1 MYTLPVSNKFLVIL
15 LLATFTTGCADVMK
29 IQEMSSEIASG
40 DPYPQD
46 DPSKDVKLIAFE
58 KDSVSMGIPVG
69 WKSVPVA
76 IEGDLQLKFSND
88 GGSTLLVFC
97 HGAFMH
103 RDTMQQILQEAAKAA
118 IPNAVKVAGMYELEV
133 PGINPRFELYRGSSM
148 ANGIPVGLDANIAW
162 RVNSRLSGCKYG
174 LIYIAPSS
182 DSKNNEYE
190 FLSIVRSLK

>member
-15 LLATFTTGCADVMK
+15 LLAAFTTGCADVMK

-46 DPSKDVKLIAFE
+46 DPSKDVKLVAFE
-58 KDSVSMGIPVG
+58 KDSVSMGIPIG
-69 WKSVPVA
+69 WKSVPVT
-76 IEGDLQLKFSND
+76 IDGDLQLKFSSD
-88 GGSTLLVFC
+88 SGSSLLVFC

-148 ANGIPVGLDANIAW
+148 AKGIPVGLDANIAW

>member
-15 LLATFTTGCADVMK
+15 LLATFTTGCADLMK

-46 DPSKDVKLIAFE
+46 DPSKDVKLVPFE

-69 WKSVPVA
+69 WKSVPVTL
-76 IEGDLQLKFSND
+76 EGDLQLKFSND

-97 HGAFMH
+97 HGAFVH
-103 RDTMQQILQEAAKAA
+103 RDIMQQVLQESVKAA
-118 IPNAVKVAGMYELEV
+118 ISNADKVAGMYELEV
-133 PGINPRFELYRGSSM
+133 SGINPRFELYRGSSM
-148 ANGIPVGLDANIAW
+148 FKGISVGLDANIAW

-182 DSKNNEYE
+182 DSKKNEYE